1 MARIELRIAL
11 DSHPVVA
18 ITQIIGP
25 LSMSISSSI
34 NLTEIRS
41 LLTQIADAEL
51 LPRFQH
57 SRIKTKTD
65 GSLVTEADLAMQQQ
79 LQQQLTQLHPQIPVL
94 GEEMPSDEQSA
105 LLADTTQG
113 LWVLDP
119 LDGTTNFA
127 TGMPCFAVSLA
138 LIRNNHTELGLIYDP
153 LRGECFHA
161 ITGQGAWLNGTPLQL
176 NERRSTLGDCIAMVD
191 LKRLPPELGCRLVSE
206 PPYRSQRSIGSI
218 ALDWCWLAA
227 GRLQLYLHGSS
238 RLWDYAAGRLIF
250 SEAGGLSRLQESFMA
265 NADDNQSLHPKIAI
279 AATNRHL
286 FELWGSWLDTA
297 NNK

>member
-41 LLTQIADAEL
+41 LLTRIADAEL

-79 LQQQLTQLHPQIPVL
+79 LQQQLMQLHPQIPVL
-94 GEEMPSDEQSA
+94 GEEMPSDEQNA

-138 LIRNNHTELGLIYDP
+138 LIHNNHTELGLIYDP

-161 ITGQGAWLNGTPLQL
+161 IAGQGAWLNGTPLQL

-206 PPYRSQRSIGSI
+206 PPYRSQRSIGSV

-250 SEAGGLSRLQESFMA
+250 SEAGGISRLQESFMA

-286 FELWGSWLDTA
+286 FELWSSWLDTA
-297 NNK
+297 NKK